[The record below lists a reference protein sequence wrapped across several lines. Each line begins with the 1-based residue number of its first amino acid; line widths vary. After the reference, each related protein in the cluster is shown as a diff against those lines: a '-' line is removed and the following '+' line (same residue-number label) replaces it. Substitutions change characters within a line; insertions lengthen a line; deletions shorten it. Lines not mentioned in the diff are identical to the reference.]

1 MAQARET
8 PRSPR
13 GFLVDTNV
21 LVSKKL
27 CALRGLPGPLYVTPV
42 VVLEYMNWAIASR
55 NRMLAKRM
63 HERAKG
69 YERLIGLL
77 PSLLEALGVELIDQ
91 GLDAEALREAARL
104 ITERSVDPG
113 DALNAVTAKRH
124 GLGVV
129 TGDRDWERLRDY
141 AAQIIW
147 LDEL

>member
-1 MAQARET
+1 MAQAREA

-13 GFLVDTNV
+13 GFLVATNV

-91 GLDAEALREAARL
+91 ASMPRTMMASWLMPGPRGASLHAWYHRLVSL
-104 ITERSVDPG
+104 ITLPG
-113 DALNAVTAKRH
+113 RPSRRR
-124 GLGVV
+124 LGA
-129 TGDRDWERLRDY
+129 RRCLCRPP
-141 AAQIIW
+141 
-147 LDEL
+147 